1 MEISSRPLDIISARI
16 TERFLSVHKEETIG
30 NVKKILVTRSKEFE
44 TLDYIYVVDTNNVLQ
59 GVASLKEVLQASDE
73 TKIQSI
79 MKKDVVSVEPHIDQE
94 RIIYIVLEKGLKAV
108 PVVDKENHLLGVVPY
123 NAIIDIFHQ
132 EFREDILKSAGI
144 HHKIEEIE
152 ELTTPASRL
161 VRARLPSLI
170 IGLAGGLI
178 AAYIVNGYE
187 QVLSSY
193 LILAAFIPVI
203 IYLSDAVG
211 TQSQTLIVRMIAIN
225 PKFSSRN
232 YLAREIK
239 IGATLG
245 AIFAILLFITAS
257 VGWGPLYFGLVIGTS
272 IFFSMLFQ
280 TFVATYLSIL
290 LSKFRVDPAVTSGP
304 ITTIISDI
312 TTLVMYFSIASALL
326 KFG

>member
-1 MEISSRPLDIISARI
+1 M
-16 TERFLSVHKEETIG
+16 
-30 NVKKILVTRSKEFE
+30 
-44 TLDYIYVVDTNNVLQ
+44 
-59 GVASLKEVLQASDE
+59 
-73 TKIQSI
+73 
-79 MKKDVVSVEPHIDQE
+79 
-94 RIIYIVLEKGLKAV
+94 
-108 PVVDKENHLLGVVPY
+108 VPY
-123 NAIIDIFHQ
+123 NAIIDVFHQ

-170 IGLAGGLI
+170 IGLVGGLI

-187 QVLSSY
+187 QILSSY
-193 LILAAFIPVI
+193 LILAAFIPVLV
-203 IYLSDAVG
+203 YLSDAVG
-211 TQSQTLIVRMIAIN
+211 TQSQTLIVRMIAID
-225 PKFSSRN
+225 PKFSSRS

-245 AIFAILLFITAS
+245 AIFAILLFITAL

-280 TFVATYLSIL
+280 TFIATYLSIL